1 MLRMERRAL
10 APACLQM
17 PKLPPKSVMAL
28 FTLVVSMVVAV
39 ALPPPALLPP
49 PPQELANAATPAAT
63 AMPPRI
69 FRFLSL
75 SLLRMFTLL

>member
-1 MLRMERRAL
+1 
-10 APACLQM
+10 
-17 PKLPPKSVMAL
+17 
-28 FTLVVSMVVAV
+28 MVVAV